1 MLFWIIIKVAL
12 KSLFANKLRSFLAM
26 LGIIIGVA
34 AVISMLALGS
44 GAQAQVMERFS
55 AMGSN
60 LLIVRPGQRRGHG
73 GVRIGTY
80 QNLTLEDAQAIVAEV
95 SSVKQLAP
103 VVRGGAQ
110 FKYFNKNA
118 QAMVIGSSITYFP
131 IRNFT
136 VERGRAFTEVEA
148 ERMARVAV
156 LGSTTVENLFG
167 EDADPIGETIKIKGI
182 NFRVIGVLKSKGD
195 QGWYNPDD
203 QAIIPYTTAMKQLLG
218 TDRLREIDIQ
228 VTEGYDQTRAQEEVS
243 AVLRRRHRI
252 PAEKDNDFSIFN
264 QAELIETVTD
274 VTKTFTIL
282 LGSIA
287 GISMLV
293 GGIGIMNIMLVTV
306 TERTR
311 EIGVRKA
318 IGAKDRDILSQFLIE
333 AVLMSG
339 LGGVIG
345 VALGVGGAKIVESA
359 LEFETMVELSSVVLA
374 LSFSAA
380 VGIFFGFYPAR
391 RAAKLDPIEALRYE

>member
-1 MLFWIIIKVAL
+1 
-12 KSLFANKLRSFLAM
+12 M

-44 GAQAQVMERFS
+44 GAQHQVMERFN

-60 LLIVRPGQRRGHG
+60 LLIVRPGQRRGHR
-73 GVRIGTY
+73 GVRVGTY
-80 QNLTLEDAQAIVAEV
+80 QNLTLEDAQAVVAEV
-95 SSVKQLAP
+95 PSVHQIAP

-110 FKYFNKNA
+110 FKYFNKNT

-131 IRNFT
+131 IRNFE
-136 VERGRAFTEVEA
+136 VERGRPFSEVEA

-156 LGSTTVENLFG
+156 LGSVTAENLFG
-167 EDADPIGETIKIKGI
+167 EEADPIGEIIKIKGI
-182 NFRVIGVLKSKGD
+182 NFRVIGILKSKGD

-203 QAIIPYTTAMKQLLG
+203 QAIIPYSTAMKQLLG

-228 VTEGYDQTRAQEEVS
+228 VKQGYDQSKAQEEVS
-243 AVLRRRHRI
+243 KVLRRRHRI
-252 PAEKDNDFSIFN
+252 QPEGENDFSIFN
-264 QAELIETVTD
+264 QAELIQNVTE
-274 VTKTFTIL
+274 VTQTFTIL

-318 IGAKDRDILSQFLIE
+318 IGAKDRDILGQFLIE

-339 LGGVIG
+339 LGGFIG
-345 VALGVGGAKIVESA
+345 VIAGVGGAKLVESA
-359 LEFETMVELSSVVLA
+359 MEFDTVVEASSIMMA
-374 LSFSAA
+374 LGFSAA

>member
-1 MLFWIIIKVAL
+1 
-12 KSLFANKLRSFLAM
+12 
-26 LGIIIGVA
+26 
-34 AVISMLALGS
+34 
-44 GAQAQVMERFS
+44 
-55 AMGSN
+55 
-60 LLIVRPGQRRGHG
+60 
-73 GVRIGTY
+73 
-80 QNLTLEDAQAIVAEV
+80 
-95 SSVKQLAP
+95 
-103 VVRGGAQ
+103 
-110 FKYFNKNA
+110 
-118 QAMVIGSSITYFP
+118 
-131 IRNFT
+131 
-136 VERGRAFTEVEA
+136 
-148 ERMARVAV
+148 
-156 LGSTTVENLFG
+156 
-167 EDADPIGETIKIKGI
+167 
-182 NFRVIGVLKSKGD
+182 
-195 QGWYNPDD
+195 
-203 QAIIPYTTAMKQLLG
+203 MKQLLG

-228 VTEGYDQTRAQEEVS
+228 VIQGYDQSKAQEEVS
-243 AVLRRRHRI
+243 AVLRQRHRI
-252 PAEKDNDFSIFN
+252 PPEKDNDFSVFN

-339 LGGVIG
+339 LGGIIG
-345 VALGVGGAKIVESA
+345 VIAGVGGATFVENA
-359 LEFETMVELSSVVLA
+359 MEFDTLVEFSSVALA
-374 LSFSAA
+374 LCFSAA